1 MWVLLALASA
11 VCLGVYDIFK
21 KISLRDN
28 NVLTVLLLNTFF
40 GSLFMCP
47 VIINGLMHG
56 YLGLGDT
63 LDGHLL
69 ILAKS
74 FIVLGSWLAGYF
86 AIKHL
91 PLTIAGPINASR
103 PVMVLIGALLISGER
118 LNLIQWGGILL
129 GFASLFL
136 ISRVGAREGFAL
148 RDSRWLWCC
157 FAAAVLGAVSALYDK
172 YLLRR
177 FDPLEVQAWY
187 SLYQVF
193 IMGAAVLILK
203 RTTHGAGGRF
213 EWRWSIPCIA
223 LFLTTADIAYFY
235 ALSQPD
241 SMISIVSMIR
251 RGSVLVSFFYGVFAL
266 HEKHIRAKL
275 VDLCILAAS
284 LGLLIIGS

>member
-28 NVLTVLLLNTFF
+28 NVLTVLLLNTLF

-103 PVMVLIGALLISGER
+103 PVMVLIGALLIFG
-118 LNLIQWGGILL
+118 
-129 GFASLFL
+129 
-136 ISRVGAREGFAL
+136 
-148 RDSRWLWCC
+148 
-157 FAAAVLGAVSALYDK
+157 
-172 YLLRR
+172 
-177 FDPLEVQAWY
+177 
-187 SLYQVF
+187 
-193 IMGAAVLILK
+193 
-203 RTTHGAGGRF
+203 H
-213 EWRWSIPCIA
+213 
-223 LFLTTADIAYFY
+223 
-235 ALSQPD
+235 
-241 SMISIVSMIR
+241 
-251 RGSVLVSFFYGVFAL
+251 
-266 HEKHIRAKL
+266 
-275 VDLCILAAS
+275 
-284 LGLLIIGS
+284 